1 MKILVTGGAG
11 FIGSHVV
18 EAYLAQGHQVVVL
31 DDLSSGRRRNLPPG
45 VPLIQA
51 DIREKSLAK
60 DLAGQGFQVVNHHAA
75 QISVPAS
82 VADPRHDAEVN
93 VLGLVNLMQAAL
105 DWGVERFIFIASG
118 GAMYGEPLTMPVPED
133 HPMRPGSPYAVSKL
147 CGEAYLS
154 YYAGRGLS
162 AVSLRYANVYGPRQ
176 IPQGEAGVVSLFMRA
191 ILEGDQPFIY
201 RYPDQPQG
209 MLRDYVFVKDCAAAN
224 VLALTAGQG
233 AYNIGTG
240 LATTTLELWRAI
252 QGAAGRDL
260 AHRFGPARPG
270 DLRQS
275 VLDIKKAWA
284 ELGWRPGYSL
294 EQGLAQTWAWA
305 AAAAQE

>member
-31 DDLSSGRRRNLPPG
+31 DNLSSGRRQNLPAG
-45 VPLIQA
+45 VPLIEA
-51 DIREKSLAK
+51 DIRDQSLAK
-60 DLAGQGFQVVNHHAA
+60 DLAGEGFQVVNHHAA

-93 VLGLVNLMQAAL
+93 VVGLVNLLQAAL
-105 DWGVERFIFIASG
+105 DWGASRFIFIASG
-118 GAMYGEPLTMPVPED
+118 GAMYGEPLSLPVPED
-133 HPMRPGSPYAVSKL
+133 HPMNPGSPYAVSKL
-147 CGEAYLS
+147 CGEAYLA

-162 AVSLRYANVYGPRQ
+162 FVSLRYANVYGPRQ

-191 ILEGDQPFIY
+191 LLDGQPPVIY
-201 RYPDQPQG
+201 RYPDQAQG
-209 MLRDYVFVKDCAAAN
+209 MLRDYVYVKDCAAAN

-240 LATTTLELWRAI
+240 LACTTLELWRAI
-252 QGAAGRDL
+252 QGAAGQEME
-260 AHRFGPARPG
+260 HRFGPARPG

-275 VLDIKKAWA
+275 VLDFQKAQA
-284 ELGWRPGYSL
+284 ELGWRPGYGL
-294 EQGLAQTWAWA
+294 AQGLAQTWAWA
-305 AAAAQE
+305 STASQD